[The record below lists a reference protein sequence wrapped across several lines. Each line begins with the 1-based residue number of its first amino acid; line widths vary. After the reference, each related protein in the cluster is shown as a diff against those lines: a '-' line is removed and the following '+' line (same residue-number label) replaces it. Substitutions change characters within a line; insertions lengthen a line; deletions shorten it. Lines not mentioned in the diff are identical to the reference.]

1 MPTSPIQEWLDEYC
15 DGSTEVTGG
24 VVTLAES
31 DGSAPR
37 VVAAVDAN
45 TARAEE
51 LVGAAAESV
60 RKQAPVLLESDE
72 AGTDG
77 EPASTVASVPLHM
90 GDKAVGAIALEL
102 HHASSESPQ
111 SVLSALERVADKFAV
126 ALLTEVDQKVSAD
139 AARVLQLQA
148 TLLTHR
154 SFREAATALA
164 TELATILRLG
174 HVAIGFREGKYSRVE
189 AVSNFADF
197 EESTQV
203 FRITSIAMDEAIE
216 QGASV
221 AYPGIPDDRPRI
233 NVAQAQL
240 AKRHSCVVCS
250 IPIVDDGRAIGAVTV
265 ERTGETPFSMQE
277 VAEYEQIMCIVGP
290 VLELKRES
298 ERPWHWRLKKTLSG
312 IAQSILGPGH
322 VFAKGAAIAG
332 VVLLAAGF
340 LVSADYRVGAPARL
354 EGYVQRALVAPADGY
369 LEQAH
374 VRPGD
379 QVSAGQVLVEL
390 ARDDLELER
399 RKWQSELAQHE
410 NAAPAALARGD
421 RSEFVISQALADEAR
436 AKLGLVEE
444 QMARAQIRSPFDGV
458 VIMGDLSQSL
468 GAPVRRGDMLVTV
481 APANEFRLILEVDER
496 DIADI
501 AVGQTGHLALGAIPG
516 RNLAFEVS
524 RISPVAEARDGRNF
538 FEVEGELEESLVAM
552 RPGLHGVAR
561 ISVDERPILWVL
573 THRLIDWVR
582 IATWS
587 VGI

>member
-1 MPTSPIQEWLDEYC
+1 MPTSPIQEWLDDFC
-15 DGSTEVTGG
+15 DDSPEVTGG
-24 VVTLAES
+24 VVALGES
-31 DGSAPR
+31 DDSAPH
-37 VVAAVDAN
+37 VVAVVDAN
-45 TARAEE
+45 AARPED
-51 LVGAAAESV
+51 LVTAAAESV
-60 RKQAPVLLESDE
+60 RKRSPVLLGPEQSE
-72 AGTDG
+72 ADG
-77 EPASTVASVPLHM
+77 EPTPAVASVPLRM
-90 GDKAVGAIALEL
+90 GEKAVGAIALEL
-102 HHASSESPQ
+102 HQDSSESPQ
-111 SVLSALERVADKFAV
+111 SALAGLEQVADKFAT
-126 ALLTEVDQKVSAD
+126 ALLIEADQRSTAD
-139 AARVLQLQA
+139 AARVLQVQA
-148 TLLTHR
+148 TLLTHEN
-154 SFREAATALA
+154 FLEAATALA
-164 TELATILRLG
+164 TELANVLRLD
-174 HVAIGFREGKYSRVE
+174 HVAIGFRDGAYSRVE

-197 EESTQV
+197 EEDAQV

-250 IPIVDDGRAIGAVTV
+250 IPIVDRGHAIGAVTI
-265 ERTGETPFSMQE
+265 ERAGETPFSMQE

-290 VLELKRES
+290 VLGLKRES
-298 ERPWHWRLKKTLSG
+298 ERPWQWRLKKSFLRV
-312 IAQSILGPGH
+312 AERFLGPGH
-322 VFAKGAAIAG
+322 VFAKSSAIASI
-332 VVLLAAGF
+332 LFLAAGF
-340 LVSADYRVGAPARL
+340 FVSADYRVGAPARL
-354 EGYVQRALVAPADGY
+354 EGAVQRALVAPADGY
-369 LEQAH
+369 LEHAH

-390 ARDDLELER
+390 AREDLELEH

-444 QMARAQIRSPFDGV
+444 QMARANVRSPFDGV
-458 VIMGDLSQSL
+458 VIIGDLSQSL

-481 APANEFRLILEVDER
+481 APVNEFRLILEVDER

-501 AVGQTGHLALGAIPG
+501 TIGQTGDLALGAIPG
-516 RNLAFEVS
+516 RNFEFDVT
-524 RISPVAEARDGRNF
+524 RISPVAAARDGRNF
-538 FEVEGELEESLVAM
+538 FEVECELDESLVSM

-561 ISVDERPILWVL
+561 ISVDQRPLVWVL
-573 THRLIDWVR
+573 THRLIDWMR